1 MQKSIFVGL
10 ALLLSTSPL
19 HAEGSSRTADVVG
32 DGGKTTGSVSLT
44 NAPRGLLIKVDVSG
58 LSPGWHGVHVHSVAT
73 CADAGFKA
81 SGSHVHGPSAA
92 TSIHGL
98 LNQNETDLGDLPNIF
113 ADAQG
118 HAAAEIFAP
127 NLSLGDAPD
136 RLNIVD
142 SDGSALIV
150 HAASDDHQT
159 QPIGGAGARVACAA
173 IR

>member
-1 MQKSIFVGL
+1 MQKSILVGL
-10 ALLLSTSPL
+10 VLLLSTSPL
-19 HAEGSSRTADVVG
+19 HAEGSSLTADVVG
-32 DGGKTTGSVSLT
+32 DGGKTIGSVSLT

-81 SGSHVHGPSAA
+81 SGSHVHGASAA

-118 HAAAEIFAP
+118 QAAAETFAP
-127 NLSLGDAPD
+127 YLSLGDAPD
-136 RLNIVD
+136 RLNILD

-150 HAASDDHQT
+150 HAASDDHQS